1 MSEKRSSG
9 TFMVGLLVGA
19 AVGTLAGL
27 LTAPRSGRETRH
39 LLRKSANALPDLAED
54 LSTTVQMQADKLSTT
69 AVSKWDVTLNRLRDA
84 IAAGVEAT
92 QQEQQTLNQRPT
104 TPQPDDDAANYDD
117 RYAMG
122 EID

>member
-9 TFMVGLLVGA
+9 AFMVGLLVGA
-19 AVGTLAGL
+19 AVGTLTGL
-27 LTAPRSGRETRH
+27 LVAPRSGRETRRI
-39 LLRKSANALPDLAED
+39 LRKSANALPDLAED

-69 AVSKWDVTLNRLRDA
+69 ALYKWDATLSRLRDA

-104 TPQPDDDAANYDD
+104 TPPPEEDATNYDD